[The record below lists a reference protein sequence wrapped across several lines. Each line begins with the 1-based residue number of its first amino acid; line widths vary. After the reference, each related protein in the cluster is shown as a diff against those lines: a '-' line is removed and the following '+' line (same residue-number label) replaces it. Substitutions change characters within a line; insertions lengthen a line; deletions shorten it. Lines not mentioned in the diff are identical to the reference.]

1 MMHSFH
7 THFLVILLILPFNLC
22 TDEDDDSCNNVESTS
37 TMHKKRYS
45 KSWQKYTDLFLNA
58 QRNHA
63 TETFE
68 NDVLHPFYAK
78 TIKEDLYQFQTITK
92 QMLDKAR
99 NVATRP
105 VTYIN
110 YEGKLYRSNEDCL
123 FPARC
128 DGVEHFLLKLVS
140 DLPNFE
146 IVVNNNDW
154 PFVKKHFHSE
164 PVPLFSF
171 SKTKEYTDI
180 FYPAWTFWAGGP
192 AISKYPTGL
201 GRWDKI
207 RKILLL
213 EHQKWPW
220 DQKIEKGFFRGS
232 RTSSERDPLVLLS
245 RANPELID
253 AAYTKNQ
260 AWKSKEDTLG
270 IDPAPE
276 VSLEDHCKF
285 KYLFN
290 FRGVAASFRFKH
302 LFMCGSLVLHVG
314 SDWLEFFY
322 PALKPW
328 IHYVPVQSQDEIE
341 DLMKFLKAHDDIAES
356 IAAEGQKFIRNHLRM
371 KDVENYWRELL
382 TQYSSKLSFKPIVD
396 MSKMRIV
403 QWTKHH

>member
-1 MMHSFH
+1 M
-7 THFLVILLILPFNLC
+7 
-22 TDEDDDSCNNVESTS
+22 
-37 TMHKKRYS
+37 
-45 KSWQKYTDLFLNA
+45 
-58 QRNHA
+58 
-63 TETFE
+63 
-68 NDVLHPFYAK
+68 
-78 TIKEDLYQFQTITK
+78 
-92 QMLDKAR
+92 
-99 NVATRP
+99 
-105 VTYIN
+105 
-110 YEGKLYRSNEDCL
+110 
-123 FPARC
+123 
-128 DGVEHFLLKLVS
+128 
-140 DLPNFE
+140 
-146 IVVNNNDW
+146 
-154 PFVKKHFHSE
+154 
-164 PVPLFSF
+164 
-171 SKTKEYTDI
+171 
-180 FYPAWTFWAGGP
+180 
-192 AISKYPTGL
+192 
-201 GRWDKI
+201 
-207 RKILLL
+207 
-213 EHQKWPW
+213 
-220 DQKIEKGFFRGS
+220 
-232 RTSSERDPLVLLS
+232 LLS
-245 RANPELID
+245 RANPDLID

-356 IAAEGQKFIRNHLRM
+356 IAAEGQKFIRYHLRM